1 MEDKKRREI
10 KEERTAASKLF
21 ENEDHSFT
29 KEIYLDDVHYQDEE
43 GIWQEM
49 DDTLTEEMDEDTEA
63 DQEENMAEEY
73 AASERAEKDFAN
85 RKGKWKVVFRKHSRK
100 QGTVSVTKDAYKI
113 SWALE
118 NAEKVKAEE
127 TGTNTVLYPDI
138 LPGTDSR
145 FYVRGKNIKEDIILK
160 TPEAIG
166 SFTWLYHTKKLH
178 PVAGNSCVRFVNNA
192 EEEVFAVAAPFMTD
206 SAGKRSENIG
216 IELLDEGKKDR
227 CAIRITPDE
236 EWLKDPERV
245 YPVIVDPV
253 TTTSKSRDEINDAHV
268 DSQYAKD
275 NFRESIILKT
285 RGGDVIQRSYLK
297 FKLPIIKTGDMV
309 VSARLVMVS
318 LAEDK
323 KERTLQVHRVL
334 QDWDSADITWFNK
347 PMYSETVEDICKFT
361 GDEQKYISLDI
372 TRLVK
377 DWYQNGY
384 NYGVLLRDCSE
395 LSGYTEYLSSDCHSD
410 YKDMRP
416 RIDISYVN
424 YSGLEDYWT
433 YHSQE
438 AGRAGTV
445 YVNDYNGNV
454 IMQHNTMETGGSLM
468 PMGLTQVY
476 NSNDKD
482 IDIGYGYG
490 VRLNY
495 HQTIRKVTIAGTEYY
510 KHTDG
515 DGTVHYFV
523 YDSTKKKWK
532 EETGLDLELILKTG
546 DSDIAYVIKDKEE
559 NCLNFMTA
567 GYLRSISDRHGNT
580 LSLKYT
586 NLRIASIA
594 DGAGRVTTLTY
605 DTDSAG
611 KANHLIKVT
620 GPDQKSK
627 TFAYTNGCLTSITD
641 IDNSKT
647 TYTYTTTRLLQKIRN
662 VDESEVH
669 YDYYSQNPYRVKKI
683 TEYGRGSKEGNS
695 LRLTY
700 GYNSTK
706 FTDRKNRSEIF
717 RFDNSGNLLHVHDG
731 FGHAASARYSKDKN
745 YTNRLQNETKLQ
757 SNIIQLL
764 KDPIIQAKT
773 LGWKSYV
780 SDEKN
785 IKASVNTDSQNV
797 KTGTRSLQLTSEVS
811 NQFCSWYQEVSLRK
825 GATYTF
831 SMYMKAVISEIGEN
845 GRCFARIE
853 YHDKDGK
860 NVYAVSEGIRKST
873 GGFIRQKAT
882 FKVPEDAADTK
893 VRVFLYMYRVK
904 GTVYGDMTQLE
915 CGTTAN
921 RCNLIDNGD
930 FYFGSTQGFTGS
942 GTTLADELTTVGT
955 SVYVPVRYAM
965 MVITDFAD
973 VYTTPKVSAETKITS
988 IFKNECVVANAFL
1001 KDSSGN
1007 LWYYVKTRN
1016 GQKGYVRSESLCIYM
1031 PGGSASNSAC
1041 TAVENVILRSAPS
1054 ASAIPV
1060 QEGIEKNTCLA
1071 LRSSVKDS
1079 SGNKWYEAGLD
1090 IDGKRY
1096 YGYISADSVVRLATN
1111 TPYGYTYAPV
1121 NCYTTPS
1128 TVSGL
1133 VTLPK
1138 DKRIR
1143 IRGTVTKNNGEVWY
1157 AFMPENT
1164 EEKKFAYILNT
1175 ALTISKAPVTDREAT
1190 AKVNERVPGLDNHIF
1205 KFVGDYESEKR
1216 LVKKLDLTGKRGDT
1230 YMVNAWGFGTT
1241 LPESSVDKGRRFG
1254 VEVVF
1259 ISADGKTKDTH
1270 YSNFSPDIL
1279 DWQFLSDVYVAKN
1292 DYASI
1297 QVAYTYCHNA
1307 NLAFVDGIAL
1317 FREEFG
1323 QTYTYDAE
1331 NNLISVTDAQKN
1343 RQKFEYN
1350 ATGDVTG
1357 ITDPKGNNFKYEY
1370 DAKRRLRTAT
1380 SAERVRYRLKYDTK
1394 GNIVESGC
1402 ISAADTTETK
1412 GTWVAR
1418 KFTEKKNHVA
1428 GVTDTEG
1435 NTVSYE
1441 WDETTDLLKSLTD
1454 GRGNKISYR
1463 YDAAQRLSAVSQKV
1477 TIGNAQ
1483 KTVTNAY
1490 TYKNDRL
1497 ASISHNGF
1505 AYGFTYDAFGN
1516 MLRASIDKKETD
1528 AEYSHELVRYEYEEK
1543 NGNLAKTIYSNGDYI
1558 RYEYDSMDRIQ
1569 MSYYHSASA
1578 SAEKRM
1584 NHYVY
1589 DRSGNLAKVQAY
1601 LAGKTY
1607 DLEYDFLD
1615 RLMRV
1620 TDESGQRYQY
1630 FYDANNNM
1638 TELRVYSDE
1647 YGTKTNYSYDKD
1659 SRETKTKIMSG
1670 KERTVTYDSCGR
1682 VVKTEWN
1689 TTSPLTVAYGY
1700 YSPDKQVGTLPRK
1713 ITVGSRILSYT
1724 YDANGN
1730 ITAITDTKGSST
1742 VKESYV
1748 YDELNRLIRENSQTQ
1763 KKTFT
1768 YEYDLGGNLVKVCEY
1783 PYTTGTL
1790 PTKPSATET
1799 GTFGQ
1804 VWRDKLMK
1812 WNGVVMQY
1820 DSIGN
1825 MTQKG
1830 NTTFTW
1836 TQGRKLESVNNGKKI
1851 RYYYD
1856 HAGNR
1861 VKKTV
1866 DNVTTEYCMAG
1877 DLLVT
1882 EKGEGRRIWYYY
1894 DSAANPVSMRVSGKD
1909 YFYVRNLQND
1919 VIALI
1924 DDAGETVVE
1933 YKYNSW
1939 GKILSITGS
1948 KASTIGKINPF
1959 RYRGYY
1965 YDEETG
1971 MYYLKNRYYDPE
1983 IRRFISA
1990 DNFKSEKASM
2000 ETLHNRNLFAYCDDN
2015 PLVRADQDGN
2025 AWMVA
2030 AASFVAGMG
2039 LSVGCQMIFEGK
2051 NLSEINWITAAS
2063 AGLGTAMGF
2072 LGIGGSTT
2080 GAVVS
2085 GVTSFASDYYEN
2097 RDFTSAVINGAVSA
2111 GISLILN
2118 PLASMGPEK
2127 RGYLEYM
2134 RKDYHN
2140 ANRKILNMNLSF
2152 SEALPLRSAVNEE
2165 KSRKIRQLAEEEISS
2180 YCGDYACN
2188 AFVNS
2193 NIAIRKYGRVIG
2205 GGCEYTPGKG
2215 TRYMKCYKY
2224 LGKLYWVYV

>member
-1 MEDKKRREI
+1 M
-10 KEERTAASKLF
+10 
-21 ENEDHSFT
+21 
-29 KEIYLDDVHYQDEE
+29 
-43 GIWQEM
+43 
-49 DDTLTEEMDEDTEA
+49 
-63 DQEENMAEEY
+63 
-73 AASERAEKDFAN
+73 
-85 RKGKWKVVFRKHSRK
+85 
-100 QGTVSVTKDAYKI
+100 
-113 SWALE
+113 
-118 NAEKVKAEE
+118 
-127 TGTNTVLYPDI
+127 
-138 LPGTDSR
+138 
-145 FYVRGKNIKEDIILK
+145 
-160 TPEAIG
+160 
-166 SFTWLYHTKKLH
+166 
-178 PVAGNSCVRFVNNA
+178 
-192 EEEVFAVAAPFMTD
+192 
-206 SAGKRSENIG
+206 
-216 IELLDEGKKDR
+216 
-227 CAIRITPDE
+227 
-236 EWLKDPERV
+236 
-245 YPVIVDPV
+245 
-253 TTTSKSRDEINDAHV
+253 
-268 DSQYAKD
+268 
-275 NFRESIILKT
+275 
-285 RGGDVIQRSYLK
+285 
-297 FKLPIIKTGDMV
+297 
-309 VSARLVMVS
+309 
-318 LAEDK
+318 
-323 KERTLQVHRVL
+323 
-334 QDWDSADITWFNK
+334 
-347 PMYSETVEDICKFT
+347 
-361 GDEQKYISLDI
+361 
-372 TRLVK
+372 
-377 DWYQNGY
+377 
-384 NYGVLLRDCSE
+384 
-395 LSGYTEYLSSDCHSD
+395 
-410 YKDMRP
+410 
-416 RIDISYVN
+416 
-424 YSGLEDYWT
+424 
-433 YHSQE
+433 
-438 AGRAGTV
+438 
-445 YVNDYNGNV
+445 
-454 IMQHNTMETGGSLM
+454 
-468 PMGLTQVY
+468 
-476 NSNDKD
+476 
-482 IDIGYGYG
+482 
-490 VRLNY
+490 
-495 HQTIRKVTIAGTEYY
+495 
-510 KHTDG
+510 
-515 DGTVHYFV
+515 
-523 YDSTKKKWK
+523 
-532 EETGLDLELILKTG
+532 
-546 DSDIAYVIKDKEE
+546 
-559 NCLNFMTA
+559 
-567 GYLRSISDRHGNT
+567 
-580 LSLKYT
+580 
-586 NLRIASIA
+586 
-594 DGAGRVTTLTY
+594 
-605 DTDSAG
+605 
-611 KANHLIKVT
+611 
-620 GPDQKSK
+620 
-627 TFAYTNGCLTSITD
+627 
-641 IDNSKT
+641 
-647 TYTYTTTRLLQKIRN
+647 
-662 VDESEVH
+662 
-669 YDYYSQNPYRVKKI
+669 
-683 TEYGRGSKEGNS
+683 
-695 LRLTY
+695 
-700 GYNSTK
+700 
-706 FTDRKNRSEIF
+706 
-717 RFDNSGNLLHVHDG
+717 
-731 FGHAASARYSKDKN
+731 
-745 YTNRLQNETKLQ
+745 
-757 SNIIQLL
+757 
-764 KDPIIQAKT
+764 
-773 LGWKSYV
+773 
-780 SDEKN
+780 
-785 IKASVNTDSQNV
+785 
-797 KTGTRSLQLTSEVS
+797 
-811 NQFCSWYQEVSLRK
+811 
-825 GATYTF
+825 
-831 SMYMKAVISEIGEN
+831 
-845 GRCFARIE
+845 
-853 YHDKDGK
+853 
-860 NVYAVSEGIRKST
+860 
-873 GGFIRQKAT
+873 
-882 FKVPEDAADTK
+882 
-893 VRVFLYMYRVK
+893 
-904 GTVYGDMTQLE
+904 
-915 CGTTAN
+915 
-921 RCNLIDNGD
+921 
-930 FYFGSTQGFTGS
+930 
-942 GTTLADELTTVGT
+942 
-955 SVYVPVRYAM
+955 
-965 MVITDFAD
+965 
-973 VYTTPKVSAETKITS
+973 
-988 IFKNECVVANAFL
+988 
-1001 KDSSGN
+1001 
-1007 LWYYVKTRN
+1007 
-1016 GQKGYVRSESLCIYM
+1016 
-1031 PGGSASNSAC
+1031 
-1041 TAVENVILRSAPS
+1041 
-1054 ASAIPV
+1054 
-1060 QEGIEKNTCLA
+1060 
-1071 LRSSVKDS
+1071 
-1079 SGNKWYEAGLD
+1079 
-1090 IDGKRY
+1090 
-1096 YGYISADSVVRLATN
+1096 
-1111 TPYGYTYAPV
+1111 
-1121 NCYTTPS
+1121 
-1128 TVSGL
+1128 
-1133 VTLPK
+1133 
-1138 DKRIR
+1138 
-1143 IRGTVTKNNGEVWY
+1143 
-1157 AFMPENT
+1157 
-1164 EEKKFAYILNT
+1164 
-1175 ALTISKAPVTDREAT
+1175 
-1190 AKVNERVPGLDNHIF
+1190 
-1205 KFVGDYESEKR
+1205 
-1216 LVKKLDLTGKRGDT
+1216 
-1230 YMVNAWGFGTT
+1230 NAWGFGTT

-1682 VVKTEWN
+1682 VAKTEWN
-1689 TTSPLTVAYGY
+1689 TTNPLTLTYGY

-1713 ITVGSRILSYT
+1713 ITVGSRTLSYT

-1812 WNGVVMQY
+1812 WNGVAMQY

-1825 MTQKG
+1825 MTKKG

-1924 DDAGETVVE
+1924 DDTGETVVE

-1948 KASTIGKINPF
+1948 KAGTIGKINPF

-1990 DNFKSEKASM
+1990 DSYKVVMSSLK
-2000 ETLHNRNLFAYCDDN
+2000 TLDNRNLFSYCGQN
-2015 PLVRADQDGN
+2015 PINRNDEYGAIWNLI
-2025 AWMVA
+2025 
-2030 AASFVAGMG
+2030 ASFAVGAGV
-2039 LSVGCQMIFEGK
+2039 SIGCQIVLERK
-2051 NLSEINWITAAS
+2051 SLDEINWVE
-2063 AGLGTAMGF
+2063 
-2072 LGIGGSTT
+2072 
-2080 GAVVS
+2080 AVVS
-2085 GVTSFASDYYEN
+2085 GMSASMNLLGIGNALTSTVIDFAGNLASNMYDTP
-2097 RDFTSAVINGAVSA
+2097 DFSIAVINAATDTVFGIGLNGAMEFFKWDDGASLVKAKNTYISVCKEISETIKDPIDAIPHMIREGNRYSKKVSRIANVNNKRTAMSSVILSKAPSVRDFVVSRGRLA
-2111 GISLILN
+2111 G
-2118 PLASMGPEK
+2118 G
-2127 RGYLEYM
+2127 GYLYKGGRIYRFRTYEY
-2134 RKDYHN
+2134 RN
-2140 ANRKILNMNLSF
+2140 
-2152 SEALPLRSAVNEE
+2152 
-2165 KSRKIRQLAEEEISS
+2165 
-2180 YCGDYACN
+2180 
-2188 AFVNS
+2188 
-2193 NIAIRKYGRVIG
+2193 KY
-2205 GGCEYTPGKG
+2205 YD
-2215 TRYMKCYKY
+2215 
-2224 LGKLYWVYV
+2224 VYI